1 MKFSKSF
8 FLAFLTI
15 AILFMFFIPVE
26 TKAQTTTTGTF
37 KQLTD
42 KHMTWTVASGDF
54 DSLDVIWT
62 RGFYLESDKTFSAKG
77 SINLGTVATDGTYS
91 TVLLMYVSYDE
102 GDSFILSDSL
112 GTITST
118 TATGFTVDVDDLG
131 PGPIYKLK
139 ATNGG
144 GDNSLRLGIARD

>member
-1 MKFSKSF
+1 MKLKSF
-8 FLAFLTI
+8 FLALLTF
-15 AILFMFFIPVE
+15 AILFMITPVE
-26 TKAQTTTTGTF
+26 SKAQSTTTGTF

-62 RGFYLESDKTFSAKG
+62 RGFYLQSDKTFSTRG
-77 SINLGTVATDGTYS
+77 SINLGTVATDETYS
-91 TVLLMYVSYDE
+91 TVLLLYVSYDE

-118 TATGFTVDVDDLG
+118 TAAGFTVDVDDLG
-131 PGPIYKLK
+131 PGPIYKIK

-144 GDNSLRLGIARD
+144 GDNSLRLGIERD